1 MQLCHKMVPSLRQHR
16 EAALTS
22 LPPARREKIRL
33 SVRQGFPITLDLV
46 ILSNILAQV
55 H

>member
-1 MQLCHKMVPSLRQHR
+1 MQLCHKMVPSLRKHR

-22 LPPARREKIRL
+22 LPPARRKKAP
-33 SVRQGFPITLDLV
+33 VRQGFPITLDSV